1 MKGFKIYSTLEPCLF
16 CYCAISMYFLNTI
29 YFGAY
34 DNRSEDQKLIA
45 LSQNKRIIGSKP
57 EIYGGIGEEKCSK
70 IIKNFFKQLRKS

>member
-34 DNRSEDQKLIA
+34 DNKNLGITTGADLFCHDFK
-45 LSQNKRIIGSKP
+45 GYKP
-57 EIYGGIGEEKCSK
+57 SVYGGIGEEQFSK
-70 IIKNFFKQLRKS
+70 LLKRFFKKLR